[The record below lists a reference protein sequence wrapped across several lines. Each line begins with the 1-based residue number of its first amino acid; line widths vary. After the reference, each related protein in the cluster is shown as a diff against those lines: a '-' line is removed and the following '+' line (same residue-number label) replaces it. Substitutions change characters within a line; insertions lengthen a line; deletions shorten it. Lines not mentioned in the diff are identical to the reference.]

1 MRSIKD
7 YAWTAFFALAVAF
20 GAWLSWAA
28 TKHRVQTAE
37 TAAATAQTES
47 KGLRTQVEAYR
58 AADAV
63 REAQRRR
70 VRTNTKENHDRLDK
84 ELAVAPAWADAD
96 VPAGVADGLRDA
108 ARKANV
114 RAP

>member
-1 MRSIKD
+1 MKSIKD

-47 KGLRTQVEAYR
+47 KGLRIQVEAYR
-58 AADAV
+58 EADKV

-70 VRTNTKENHDRLDK
+70 VQSNSKENHERLDK
-84 ELAVAPAWADAD
+84 ELATAPVWADTD
-96 VPAGVADGLRDA
+96 VPPGVADGLRDA
-108 ARKANV
+108 ARKANL